1 MEDFESTG
9 YIISVLFILRI
20 ISLGNE
26 DGVTKRVATFDH
38 NAFSV

>member
-9 YIISVLFILRI
+9 YIISVLFILSI

-26 DGVTKRVATFDH
+26 DGVTKIVATFYH
-38 NAFSV
+38 TAFSV